1 MKRTKAR
8 FPIGADEESGVEPPA
23 KELASA
29 GTASMSR
36 END

>member
-8 FPIGADEESGVEPPA
+8 FPIGADGESGVEPLA

-29 GTASMSR
+29 GYGLHV
-36 END
+36 EGK